1 MTFTRAIHLCA
12 IELASEEDGAPAWVQ
27 LTPAGPNILAR
38 DGRQFRLLRPQVI
51 LEAFRELG
59 RPLQI
64 DIEHASQ
71 VRAPKG
77 LSNPAVGWVVEM
89 EVRDGAIW
97 GRVDWTERGRA
108 WVVAR
113 EYRFL
118 SPAFTHEAGEM
129 VEIVSVGLTN
139 EPAFRMTELARAG
152 EEEKTMDP
160 DILEEL
166 GLKADATAQE
176 AVGKIKSLKG
186 DIETARSAMPDR
198 ETYVPKA
205 QHDAAL
211 ARIDKFEKDEAAR
224 SDAELTGLVDQGVAD
239 GKIAPA
245 AKEDFI
251 EMARAQGAEKFKAT
265 LDKMPK
271 VISDTTAMDDKI
283 KDAAGKATLSPDEIA
298 VARQMGWTDEQ
309 FLAAQKEVEK

>member
-1 MTFTRAIHLCA
+1 MTNARAIHLCA
-12 IELASEEDGAPAWVQ
+12 IELASQESGAPSWVQ

-38 DGRQFRLLRPQVI
+38 DGRQFRLLRPGLI
-51 LEAFRELG
+51 LEAFQELG

-77 LSNPAVGWVVEM
+77 LSNPAVGWVVEL
-89 EVRDGAIW
+89 EIRDGAIW

-108 WVVAR
+108 WVAAK

-118 SPAFTHEAGEM
+118 SPAFAHEAGEM
-129 VEIVSVGLTN
+129 VEIISVGLTN
-139 EPAFRMTELARAG
+139 EPAFRMAELARAG
-152 EEEKTMDP
+152 TKEREMDP
-160 DILEEL
+160 DVLEEL
-166 GLKADATAQE
+166 GLKADATTEDVVA
-176 AVGKIKSLKG
+176 KIKSLKG
-186 DIETARSAMPDR
+186 DVETARAAKPDR

-205 QHDAAL
+205 QYDAAL
-211 ARIDKFEKDEAAR
+211 ARIDKFEKADAAR
-224 SDAELTGLVDQGVAD
+224 SDAELTDLVERGVTE

-271 VISDTTAMDDKI
+271 VISDTSDLDGKV
-283 KDAAGKATLSPDEIA
+283 KGAAGKTSLGADEIE
-298 VARQMGWTDEQ
+298 VARQMGWSEEQ
-309 FLAAQKEVEK
+309 FIAAQKEVEK